1 MLSFHRAKSLRN
13 PGDVKMKNESILDH
27 PELSAR
33 LFYPWPHRFPDPF
46 YVEGKDGKLACR
58 YNREF
63 PNGLTM
69 VHFHGNGET
78 VADYL
83 GEFAPRIAS
92 LGVNL
97 LLAEYRGYGMSEG
110 EPKLAAML
118 ADIPAM
124 VAASG
129 VEPSRL
135 VFFGRSLGS
144 LYAAHAALLYP
155 DAVGLVL
162 ESGIADPLERILL
175 RVEPWQ
181 METTPEELQVEV
193 GHVLNQK
200 EKLAAFRGRTLVLH
214 TMNDDIVPVS
224 HGELLH
230 EWANGPKELVVFE
243 RGAHNNIREVNRE
256 RYYGH
261 LERFLRSCEG
271 KDQGPPSIFPD

>member
-1 MLSFHRAKSLRN
+1 
-13 PGDVKMKNESILDH
+13 MKNESILDH

-46 YVEGKDGKLACR
+46 YIEGEEGKLGCW
-58 YNREF
+58 YNKEF
-63 PNGLTM
+63 PDGLTM

-83 GEFAPRIAS
+83 DDFAPRIAS

-97 LLAEYRGYGMSEG
+97 FLAEYRGYGMSEG

-118 ADIPAM
+118 ADIPAI
-124 VAASG
+124 VSASG
-129 VEPSRL
+129 ADPSRL

-144 LYAAHAALLYP
+144 LYAVHAASLYP
-155 DAVGLVL
+155 DAAGLFL

-181 METTPEELQVEV
+181 METTLEELQAEV
-193 GHVLNQK
+193 GRVLNQR

-214 TMNDDIVPVS
+214 AMNDDIVPVT

-230 EWANGPKELVVFE
+230 AWANWPKELVIFE
-243 RGAHNNIREVNRE
+243 RGDHNNIREVNRE
-256 RYYGH
+256 GYFRH
-261 LERFLRSCEG
+261 LDMFLRHCEG
-271 KDQGPPSIFPD
+271 TGEGPPIVA

>member
-1 MLSFHRAKSLRN
+1 
-13 PGDVKMKNESILDH
+13 MKNESILDH

-33 LFYPWPHRFPDPF
+33 LFYPWPNRFSDPLF
-46 YVEGKDGKLACR
+46 VDGEDGKLGCW
-58 YNREF
+58 YNNEF
-63 PNGLTM
+63 PDGLTM
-69 VHFHGNGET
+69 IHFHGNGET

-83 GEFAPRIAS
+83 DEFAPRIAS
-92 LGVNL
+92 FGVNL
-97 LLAEYRGYGMSEG
+97 FLAEYRGYGMSEG

-129 VEPSRL
+129 VEPARL

-144 LYAAHAALLYP
+144 LYASHAASLYP
-155 DAVGLVL
+155 GAAGLVL

-181 METTPEELQVEV
+181 METTPEELLAEV
-193 GHVLNQK
+193 WRVLNQR

-214 TMNDDIVPVS
+214 AMNDDIVPVS
-224 HGELLH
+224 HGELFH
-230 EWANGPKELVVFE
+230 VWANEPKELVNFE
-243 RGAHNNIREVNRE
+243 RGDHNNIREVNRE

-261 LERFLRSCEG
+261 LEKFIRSCEG
-271 KDQGPPSIFPD
+271 KGQGR